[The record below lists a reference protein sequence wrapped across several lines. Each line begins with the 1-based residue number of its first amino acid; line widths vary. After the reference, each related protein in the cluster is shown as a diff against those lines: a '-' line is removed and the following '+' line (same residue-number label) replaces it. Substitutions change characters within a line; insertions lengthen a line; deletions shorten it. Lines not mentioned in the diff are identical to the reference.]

1 MWRHCRLLVVL
12 AWQLGTG
19 AQSQLAMQSL
29 NSGDTFSA
37 AQISKTDQ
45 AEIAEL
51 LEKNSVDWDR
61 VRVSQLRARRV
72 ALTPGEKMVLPSCQL
87 RLSIAGS
94 PEIVSSRFFS

>member
-1 MWRHCRLLVVL
+1 MGRHCRLLVVL

-29 NSGDTFSA
+29 NSSDTFSA
-37 AQISKTDQ
+37 AQISKADQ

-61 VRVSQLRARRV
+61 ARVSQLRARRV
-72 ALTPGEKMVLPSCQL
+72 ALTPGDKDGLAVLSTAPVDS
-87 RLSIAGS
+87 GS